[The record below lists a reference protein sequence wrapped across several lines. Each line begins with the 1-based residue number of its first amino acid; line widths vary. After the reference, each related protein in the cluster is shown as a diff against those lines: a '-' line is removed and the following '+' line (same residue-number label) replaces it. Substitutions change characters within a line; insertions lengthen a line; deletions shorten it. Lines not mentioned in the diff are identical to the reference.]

1 MLKKVLQ
8 GPVEH
13 DVKVT
18 FLGKGWGIRIMLNGE
33 INQESFVKYKDEVG
47 REIQSMLRMEDKCGN
62 TSKMAER
69 SRMRPQEKHIKRKNE
84 RNSPQDLESWRSLH

>member
-33 INQESFVKYKDEVG
+33 INQESFVKHKDEIG
-47 REIQSMLRMEDKCGN
+47 KEIQSMLRMEDKCGN
-62 TSKMAER
+62 ISNMAHR
-69 SRMRPQEKHIKRKNE
+69 SRMRPHEKANNEKNE
-84 RNSPQDLESWRSLH
+84 KN

>member
-18 FLGKGWGIRIMLNGE
+18 FLGKGYGIRIMLNGQ
-33 INQESFVKYKDEVG
+33 INQESFAKHKDEIG
-47 REIQSMLRMEDKCGN
+47 KEIQSMLRMEDKCGN
-62 TSKMAER
+62 ISNMAHR
-69 SRMRPQEKHIKRKNE
+69 SRMRPHEKANKRKNE
-84 RNSPQDLESWRSLH
+84 KN